1 MSKKT
6 KNSKPV
12 SLTKSVSESVRDEI
26 NKSNAKRGVP
36 LPANISKLSVV
47 KRSKGT
53 KFNPNDTFVIT
64 QDGAEFYTQGKLP
77 PQLHF
82 LFDIVIELGANASIG
97 KVFDIWNQR
106 HYETKQYTQDAV
118 TIYNGHYKGY
128 CEGTIAHKGARKQ
141 LAIQLTGNDSG
152 ICQLLMVA

>member
-12 SLTKSVSESVRDEI
+12 SLTKSSSEVLADEI
-26 NKSNAKRGVP
+26 TKSNAKRGVP
-36 LPANISKLSVV
+36 LPADISKLSVV

-64 QDGAEFYTQGKLP
+64 QDGAEFYNAGKLP

-82 LFDIVIELGANASIG
+82 LFDIIIELGVNASVG
-97 KVFDIWNQR
+97 KVFDIWDER
-106 HYETKQYTQDAV
+106 YYHTKKYTQTAV
-118 TIYNGHYKGY
+118 EVYNGHYKGY
-128 CEGTIAHKGARKQ
+128 CEGTTAHKGKRKEF
-141 LAIQLTGNDSG
+141 AIQLTGNDTG
-152 ICQLLMVA
+152 VCQLLMVS